1 MTSTFEVIAN
11 LTNSTYNNFMTNEK
25 SIILI
30 GIKHC
35 GKSTQAKA
43 LAQHYNCKTYDTDDV
58 IKELTN
64 KSPREIY
71 NSEGRDSFISAEKT
85 ACQYLSSIISKE
97 RTVIA
102 TGGGLAENEEAAR
115 ALSSN
120 SIFVYLYI
128 DEKTACDRII
138 SEAKTEGNKIAD
150 QSSLPSYIAKKN
162 PHTTDDVRNIFH
174 TFYEERTS
182 KYEMLCDIKIN
193 QKNNSIEKIT
203 NEIISKVDSL

>member
-1 MTSTFEVIAN
+1 MS
-11 LTNSTYNNFMTNEK
+11 EK
-25 SIILI
+25 HSIILI

-43 LAQHYNCKTYDTDDV
+43 LAEHYKCKTYDTDDV
-58 IKELTN
+58 IKELTG
-64 KSPREIY
+64 KTPREIY
-71 NSEGRDSFISAEKT
+71 NSEGRDSFIGAEKT
-85 ACQYLSSIISKE
+85 ACQYLSAKIAKE
-97 RTVIA
+97 RIIVA
-102 TGGGLAENEEAAR
+102 TGGGLAENEGAIR

-120 SIFVYLYI
+120 SIFVYLFI

-138 SEAKTEGNKIAD
+138 SEAKTDGDKITD

-182 KYEMLCDIKIN
+182 KYEMLCDIKID

>member
-1 MTSTFEVIAN
+1 
-11 LTNSTYNNFMTNEK
+11 MTNEK

-43 LAQHYNCKTYDTDDV
+43 LAEHYNCKTYDTDDV
-58 IKELTN
+58 IQELTK

-71 NSEGRDSFISAEKT
+71 NTEGRDSFISAEKT

-102 TGGGLAENEEAAR
+102 TGGGLAENEEAVR
-115 ALSSN
+115 ALSHN

-138 SEAKTEGNKIAD
+138 SEAEISDDKILN

-174 TFYEERTS
+174 TFYTERTS
-182 KYEMLCDIKIN
+182 KYEMLCDIKID

-203 NEIISKVDSL
+203 KEIISQINSL